1 MGTDSLQATVRKAA
15 GFVISA
21 KTSFLASA
29 VWSSLS
35 IESLMKPQQ
44 QKLNMQKCLG
54 FHEVKKKLYKHFFL
68 AKSPN
73 VFNSVYETGLMT
85 TNAVFIFLVIFEIK
99 NMISSP
105 ISLDRAS
112 FLLT

>member
-1 MGTDSLQATVRKAA
+1 MGTDSLQANVRRAA

-29 VWSSLS
+29 GWSSLL

-54 FHEVKKKLYKHFFL
+54 KKKLYKHYFV

-99 NMISSP
+99 NMISCL